1 MAPTY
6 ITVEEVHLYE
16 KILDKFLITDDSEKR
31 EQIGE
36 ILFYFLEI
44 FIPQYNINKTNGLY
58 DNFHLCAKITGILL
72 EAKPTQL
79 LQIVSSTQ
87 ALYSTLIDLVEKLAQ
102 N

>member
-16 KILDKFLITDDSEKR
+16 KILDKFLITDDSERR

-36 ILFYFLEI
+36 TLFYFLER

-58 DNFHLCAKITGILL
+58 DNHNLCAKTTGILL
-72 EAKPTQL
+72 SAKPSEL

-87 ALYSTLIDLVEKLAQ
+87 TLYYILIELVKKLVQ
-102 N
+102 I

>member
-16 KILDKFLITDDSEKR
+16 KIIDKFLITDDSEKR

-72 EAKPTQL
+72 EAKPTKL

-87 ALYSTLIDLVEKLAQ
+87 TLYSTLIDLVEKLVQ
-102 N
+102 I